1 MADEPITFT
10 VRYSRESCWISA
22 LRYWQRRLGMRYA
35 IELVIGIGLIVL
47 ATQGP
52 YRWLETALLVVVSL
66 FGLLGAGI
74 LWIHWRRALGGLA
87 ALDPPE
93 SEWLLTEEAIGQKSS
108 LGESAIA
115 WRGLIE
121 LWKFEDVWLLIWG
134 RDVYSTIPVAQFPPH
149 ARRYVE
155 RKVKEAG
162 GKIRGP

>member
-1 MADEPITFT
+1 MADEPIVFT
-10 VRYSRESCWISA
+10 VRYTRESCWVSA

-35 IELVIGIGLIVL
+35 IEVVIGVGLIAL

-52 YRWLETALLVVVSL
+52 YRWLEIALWIAVSIFVV
-66 FGLLGAGI
+66 LGALI
-74 LWIHWRRALGGLA
+74 LLTHWRRALAGLA

-93 SEWLLTEEAIGQKSS
+93 STWILSEDAIGQRSS

-115 WRGLIE
+115 WASLAE

-134 RDVYSTIPVAQFPPH
+134 RDVYSAIPVAQFPRQ
-149 ARRYVE
+149 ARQFVE

-162 GKIRGP
+162 GRIRA